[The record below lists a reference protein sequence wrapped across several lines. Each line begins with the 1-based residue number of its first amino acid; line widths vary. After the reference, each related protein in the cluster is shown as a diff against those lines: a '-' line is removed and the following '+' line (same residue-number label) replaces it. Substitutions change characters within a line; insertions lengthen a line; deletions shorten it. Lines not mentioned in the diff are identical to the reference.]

1 MRPFSMLAIYVLMWV
16 MCAFVVLPF
25 GVRTPDE
32 MGVEKVPGQV
42 HSAPANFRPRVVIL
56 RTTLLSAAVF
66 ALFYANYI
74 YGWVVPAD
82 LDISPLIGLK

>member
-32 MGVEKVPGQV
+32 MGVEKVAGQV
-42 HSAPANFRPRVVIL
+42 HSAPANFRPRVVLL
-56 RTTLLSAAVF
+56 RITALSLVVF
-66 ALFYANYI
+66 ALFYANYR
-74 YGWVVPAD
+74 YGWLTLSD
-82 LDISPLIGLK
+82 LDISPLVGLK

>member
-32 MGVEKVPGQV
+32 LGVEKVPGQA
-42 HSAPANFRPRVVIL
+42 HSAPANFRPRVIVL
-56 RTTLLSAAVF
+56 RTTLLSLAVF
-66 ALFYANYI
+66 VLFFANYR
-74 YGWVVPAD
+74 YGWIVPAD